1 MNVVTDIAPQRQA
14 ASAQRSFLA
23 NARLVLE
30 NRIITGGLEIEGGK
44 IAGIDPAPTEMQAVA
59 IDCEGDFLLPGLIDL
74 HTDNVEHYFFPRPGV
89 QWSASLT
96 AVLAHDAQM
105 LAAGITT
112 VFDSL
117 SLGEYDGTGRRSRLL
132 KQAIDAITQAVDA
145 GLMRADHYFHFRCEL
160 SDAALADIV
169 VPYLDSPLLRLL
181 SVMDHTPGQRQ
192 WWNLDLFRE
201 YRRTKNGMAWTDAE
215 FEQYMAGR
223 RQAQAEFVPKYRRM
237 IHEAGVAH
245 QIPIASHDD
254 TTIADVEE
262 SHAHGISISEFPT
275 TLEAAQHAHDL
286 GMKIVMGAPN
296 VVLGRSHSGN
306 VSATALAG
314 QGLLD
319 ILTSDYVPSSL
330 LHAPF
335 ILAGNGMALPEAVA
349 IVTSKPADALNLTD
363 RGRLSTGLRADLVR
377 VRLVDGMP
385 IVRGVWVAGR
395 PYL

>member
-1 MNVVTDIAPQRQA
+1 MNVVTEVVPQQQL
-14 ASAQRSFLA
+14 ASAPAISLT
-23 NARLVLE
+23 NVKLVLE
-30 NRIITGGLEIEGGK
+30 DRVIDGGLHIENGRISALAPAAGG
-44 IAGIDPAPTEMQAVA
+44 EV
-59 IDCEGDFLLPGLIDL
+59 IDCGGDYLLPGLVDL

-89 QWSASLT
+89 HWSASLM

-132 KQAIDAITQAVDA
+132 KDAIDAITQAVDQ
-145 GLMRADHYFHFRCEL
+145 GLMWADHYFHFRCEL

-169 VPYLDSPLLRLL
+169 VPYLDSPLLKLL

-192 WWNLDLFRE
+192 WWNLDLFRN
-201 YRRTKNGMAWTDAE
+201 YRRTKNGLSWSDEEFDA
-215 FEQYMAGR
+215 YMVER
-223 RQAQAEFVPKYRRM
+223 RRVQAQFVPTYRKM
-237 IHEAGVAH
+237 IHEAGLARN
-245 QIPIASHDD
+245 IPIASHDD
-254 TTIADVEE
+254 TTIADVDD
-262 SHAHGISISEFPT
+262 SQAHGIAISEFPT
-275 TLEAAQHAHDL
+275 TIEAAQHAHDL

-306 VSATALAG
+306 VSATTLADE
-314 QGLLD
+314 GLLD

-335 ILAGNGMALPEAVA
+335 ILAERGMPLAKAVA
-349 IVTSKPADALNLTD
+349 TVTAEPAATLNLTD
-363 RGRLSTGLRADLVR
+363 RGRIAEGLRADLVR

-385 IVRGVWVAGR
+385 IVRGVWVTGR
-395 PYL
+395 SYL